1 MNLKQFF
8 GNGTAA
14 SPTVAALAYA
24 GLIVV
29 LTAVIATSWGGVLS
43 RRTAVDAL
51 SDLLARLEGANP
63 GASRADK
70 DGAAVSGSY
79 FLEGPTVTV
88 AGAALLQRV
97 IAVVTQHG
105 GTVVSSQVD
114 LKGTQSKDGFLTVI
128 ASCVLEQ
135 PALQKTLYDLEAG
148 MPFLFVEQLDAQ
160 ASTTSTGP
168 AGGKLRVLLS
178 VSGQWQGAR

>member
-1 MNLKQFF
+1 MNLTKLF

-14 SPTVAALAYA
+14 SPNVAALAYA
-24 GLIVV
+24 GLILV
-29 LTAVIATSWGGVLS
+29 LVAVIATSWSGVQS
-43 RRTAVDAL
+43 RKAAVEAQNDIL
-51 SDLLARLEGANP
+51 MRLEGRSP
-63 GASRADK
+63 GASRAAMA
-70 DGAAVSGSY
+70 DGAVSGSY

-97 IAVVTQHG
+97 IGVVTQHG
-105 GTVVSSQVD
+105 GSVLSSQVD
-114 LKGTQSKDGFLTVI
+114 LQGTQSKDGFLTVI

-135 PALQKTLYDLEAG
+135 PALQQTIYDLEAG
-148 MPFLFVEQLDAQ
+148 MPFLFVEQLDVQ
-160 ASTTSTGP
+160 TSPASTDA